1 MTNSFVAFDIE
12 MPSQHKPRI
21 SAIGI
26 TAVENGEITEKAYY
40 LVNPETKFDPFVI
53 DLIGIT
59 PEMVEKEPAFPEIWE
74 KIKGLM
80 SRGVLVAHG
89 APGDMKTLCGCL
101 KSYGIEWKEKA
112 QYICTCRVG
121 LEKYPEYE
129 HFSLDY
135 MCEQIGFPLEHHYA
149 LSDSEGCARLMLD
162 YIDKGV
168 NLDSYI
174 QEFDVVKCRNANQK
188 RRPQKK
194 RTFKE
199 KVTRTLF
206 KMQNEK
212 LKDYFICTHPHIAAE
227 SVIGIK
233 EGSLRQYADKLL
245 KTNSASD
252 YIKLLPHGFYEENN
266 LHAILISKTKKLST
280 AFDRIESF
288 LPYVNDT
295 ATCRLMVPYAFRKRQ
310 PELTQRLTLWLDSDN
325 AYARFFALEVI
336 DRFYIDSEHLSLW
349 KEKLARDEE
358 ESFLKK
364 KKALILSEALVSC
377 TESVAELFTGGALNE
392 VTRSKAL
399 QTALRQEGLSIEKR
413 EALEG
418 LIKQ

>member
-1 MTNSFVAFDIE
+1 MTDSFVAFDIE

-40 LVNPETKFDPFVI
+40 LVNPETNFDPYVI

-59 PEMVEKEPAFPEIWE
+59 PEMVEHEPAFPEIWE
-74 KIKGLM
+74 KIKDVM

-129 HFSLDY
+129 HHSLNY

-168 NLDSYI
+168 DLDSYI
-174 QEFDVVKCRNANQK
+174 QEFDVIKCRNVNQK
-188 RRPQKK
+188 RKSQKK
-194 RTFKE
+194 RSFKE

-212 LKDYFICTHPHIAAE
+212 LRDYFISTHSHINAE
-227 SVIGIK
+227 SVIGVK
-233 EGSLRQYADKLL
+233 EGALRQYAEKLL
-245 KTNSASD
+245 KTNRASD
-252 YIKLLPHGFYEENN
+252 YIKLLPHEFYEENN
-266 LHAILISKTKKLST
+266 LHSILVSKTKKLST
-280 AFDRIESF
+280 AFERIDSF
-288 LPYVNDT
+288 LPYINDT
-295 ATCRLMVPYAFRKRQ
+295 VTCRLLTPYAFRKRQ
-310 PELTQRLTLWLDSDN
+310 PELTEKLTLWLSSDE
-325 AYARFFALEVI
+325 AYTRFFALEVI
-336 DRFYIDSEHLSLW
+336 DRFYIDAEFMSLFKEFLS
-349 KEKLARDEE
+349 RDEE
-358 ESFLKK
+358 ENFLKK
-364 KKALILSEALVSC
+364 KKAVILSKALVTC
-377 TESVAELFTGGALNE
+377 TESVASLFTENILNE
-392 VTRSKAL
+392 VTRNKAL
-399 QTALRQEGLSIEKR
+399 EMALEKENLSDEKR
-413 EALEG
+413 EVLKNM
-418 LIKQ
+418 LR